1 PVPPPAPR
9 GRIGIVHGEREAPG
23 PGRRAAPGERGRHVL
38 ARAAEAVEDV
48 VHADG
53 GSVLQG
59 GGGEGELGL
68 GVGGEGGGRGAERE
82 RGQGSDESH
91 RNASRYWVGEG
102 EHVI

>member
-9 GRIGIVHGEREAPG
+9 GRIGIVHGEREAFG

-53 GSVLQG
+53 GAVLQG

-68 GVGGEGGGRGAERE
+68 GVGGEGGRGGAESE
-82 RGQGSDESH
+82 RGKRSNGSH
-91 RNASRYWVGEG
+91 RSRPRCGLVLKSAG
-102 EHVI
+102 